1 MYTFLKIQYRLKRIT
16 AIDVWNHVDNGY
28 ITEQQA
34 ITICGVRP
42 K

>member
-16 AIDVWNHVDNGY
+16 AIDIWRHVDAGD
-28 ITEQQA
+28 ITEQEA
-34 ITICGVRP
+34 ISICGVRP